1 MLRIAVL
8 GSGRGSNFHA
18 ILSAIQEKKIPAA
31 RICLVIS
38 NNSSAG
44 ILEIARASSL
54 PAIHL
59 SQKQYPSEEL
69 FVEAL
74 LTLLR
79 NHEVNLIVLAG
90 YMKRIHPRV
99 ISAYR
104 NRILN
109 IHPALLPKFG
119 GKGMYGHHVH
129 EAVIRAGEK
138 FSGATVHIVDEVYDH
153 GPILLQRRIPVQPED
168 TPETLAARVLRVE
181 HELYPEALRL
191 IAEGKLSTQTA

>member
-8 GSGRGSNFHA
+8 GSGRGSNFQA
-18 ILSAIQEKKIPAA
+18 ILGAIQQERIPAA

-44 ILEIARASSL
+44 ILDIARASSL

-59 SQKQYPSEEL
+59 SQKQYPSEGQL
-69 FVEAL
+69 VDAL
-74 LTLLR
+74 LSLLR
-79 NHEVNLIVLAG
+79 QHDINLIVLTG
-90 YMKRIHPRV
+90 YMKRLHPRV
-99 ISAYR
+99 IDAYR

-129 EAVIRAGEK
+129 EAVIQAGETE
-138 FSGATVHIVDEVYDH
+138 SGATVHLVDELYDH
-153 GPILLQRRIPVQPED
+153 GTIVLQRTIPVTPED
-168 TPETLAARVLRVE
+168 TPESLAAKVLRIE
-181 HELYPEALRL
+181 HEIYPEALRL
-191 IAEGKLSTQTA
+191 IAEGTLPTQTL

>member
-1 MLRIAVL
+1 MLRIAAL
-8 GSGRGSNFHA
+8 GSSRGSNFKA
-18 ILSAIQEKKIPAA
+18 ILNAIQERKIPAA

-44 ILEIARASSL
+44 ILEIARANSL

-69 FVEAL
+69 FVDAL

-79 NHEVNLIVLAG
+79 EHDVNLIILAG

-99 ISAYR
+99 INAYKD
-104 NRILN
+104 RILN

-129 EAVIRAGEK
+129 EAVIHAGEK
-138 FSGATVHIVDEVYDH
+138 VTGATVHFVDEVYDH
-153 GPILLQRRIPVQPED
+153 GSILLQRSIPVEPED
-168 TPETLAARVLRVE
+168 TAETLAAKVLKIE
-181 HELYPEALRL
+181 HQLYPEALRL
-191 IAEGKLSTQTA
+191 IAEKNLPPQTP

>member
-1 MLRIAVL
+1 MLRIAAL
-8 GSGRGSNFHA
+8 GSGRGSNFKA
-18 ILSAIQEKKIPAA
+18 ILNAIQERKIPAA

-44 ILEIARASSL
+44 ILEIARANSL
-54 PAIHL
+54 PAIHF

-69 FVEAL
+69 FVDAL

-79 NHEVNLIVLAG
+79 EHDVNLIILAG

-99 ISAYR
+99 INAYKD
-104 NRILN
+104 RILN

-129 EAVIRAGEK
+129 EAVIHAGEK
-138 FSGATVHIVDEVYDH
+138 VTGATVHFVDEVYDH
-153 GPILLQRRIPVQPED
+153 GSILLQRSIPVEPED
-168 TPETLAARVLRVE
+168 TAETLAAKVLKIE
-181 HELYPEALRL
+181 HQLYPEALRL
-191 IAEGKLSTQTA
+191 IAEKNLPPQTP